1 MGTDT
6 GKNNR
11 TAQERPLERALERPA
26 PMLRAILYLLSFIA
40 GVSFWRDMS
49 GFFGLAGAVLAGAF
63 ETALALGY
71 TGRRLT
77 LTAFLPGAA
86 AYLAAFVCDLTVGG
100 LSALRAAADALT
112 ALYPTVAAIPIWLT
126 VRGKK
131 NRSESIAASAS
142 ASAVFWTLFAGLQVL
157 IFYGDLGADTI
168 RLALS
173 DFMSPL
179 GDALSSLTFDHG
191 NSSLP
196 FLGDAD
202 IEAVLDLLKRT
213 LIGSVGA
220 ILTAMSYLMTLALR
234 YFSECFGIDSLLPS
248 STRLIISE
256 SENGEKRIDETD
268 LGWRIE
274 PDSVS
279 ATVMLISYMLTI
291 LLGGLGSAL
300 PFTTAIYNIVLIL
313 TPCFFYAGVRSV
325 ICCFT
330 GSPAMNPGGS
340 GRIGGIGRGC
350 LIITVSALLFFVAPT
365 SPIVLLTGVGV
376 ISVLTENH
384 TRLAADYSIDDNDR
398 KE

>member
-1 MGTDT
+1 M
-6 GKNNR
+6 
-11 TAQERPLERALERPA
+11 P
-26 PMLRAILYLLSFIA
+26 RAILYLLSFIA

-49 GFFGLAGAVLAGAF
+49 GFFGLAGSVLAGAF

-71 TGRRLT
+71 TSRRLT
-77 LTAFLPGAA
+77 PTAFLPGAA

-126 VRGKK
+126 VREKK
-131 NRSESIAASAS
+131 SRSESIMASAS
-142 ASAVFWTLFAGLQVL
+142 ASAVFWTLCAGLQVL
-157 IFYGDLGADTI
+157 IRYGDLGADTI

-220 ILTAMSYLMTLALR
+220 MLTAMSYLMTLALR
-234 YFSECFGIDSLLPS
+234 YFSEGFGIDSLLPS

-279 ATVMLISYMLTI
+279 AAIMLISYMLTI

-365 SPIVLLTGVGV
+365 SPIVLLTVVGV

-384 TRLAADYSIDDNDR
+384 TRLAADYFIDDNDR